1 MTSLRSKVR
10 DEFPRGWWR
19 SGVWWVAGLR
29 ELGLNCLAAVGAW
42 LFTREALRL
51 VRGRDTPRELTEG
64 RVPVEGWTA
73 GLLGGMAGLGSMVA
87 LATQDSALAQGYL
100 LALLTV
106 GILWFLADV
115 AVSVTALAVIARSW
129 IRHREA
135 WEDLDFIE
143 ANLPKNGR
151 PPETVEEYRA
161 QYLKARP

>member
-19 SGVWWVAGLR
+19 SGVWWLAGLR
-29 ELGLNCLAAVGAW
+29 ELGLNCLAALAAW
-42 LFTREALRL
+42 FFIREALHL
-51 VRGRDTPRELTEG
+51 VRGRNAPREIADG

-73 GLLGGMAGLGSMVA
+73 GLLVGLAGLGSMVA
-87 LATQDSALAQGYL
+87 LATQDSALAQGHL
-100 LALLTV
+100 LALFTV
-106 GILWFLADV
+106 GILWFLVDV
-115 AVSVTALAVIARSW
+115 VVSVTALAVIARSC

-135 WEDLDFIE
+135 WEELDFIE

-161 QYLKARP
+161 QHLKARR